1 MAKPLSKADLG
12 KFTAFHDDP
21 ANTRIDISAPKTSA
35 PAPANSFKPTTP
47 GQKAGL

>member
-12 KFTAFHDDP
+12 KFDALH
-21 ANTRIDISAPKTSA
+21 NTGQRLDISAPKAPAPA
-35 PAPANSFKPTTP
+35 PAPANNFKPAAP